1 MSRRTLTKSP
11 PKPILLDHVKGR
23 GGARFYDGFVLLGKR
38 LVILGSGP
46 SLYIGAAKPFGN
58 IPRGDLELNGDV
70 QVNSAAAHRLAL
82 WILQEQK
89 AAVQRASEYKESVRR
104 RKGDQP

>member
-1 MSRRTLTKSP
+1 MAGRRHRLQGERTEDIMSRTLTKSP

-38 LVILGSGP
+38 LVILGGGP
-46 SLYIGAAKPFGN
+46 SLYIGAAKLFSD

-70 QVNSAAAHRLAL
+70 QVNSAAAHRLGRWDL
-82 WILQEQK
+82 LQH
-89 AAVQRASEYKESVRR
+89 KE
-104 RKGDQP
+104 